1 MVTVPSGGTPPP
13 TPQPQQPV
21 ITLEQV
27 VQRLNMEVEQMKQM
41 MHKMQENHKE
51 TMQKVKY

>member
-1 MVTVPSGGTPPP
+1 MVTVPAGGTPPP

-21 ITLEQV
+21 TTLEHV